1 MWSGHQVTVAEAN
14 EGLADV
20 DARLFDPDPK
30 SKYGTSAR
38 VIGYSPTAVA
48 VLVMILVHREDMPG
62 TWWGANGWR
71 ANSTDRRAYR
81 KGALEWATTQSS
93 SSSRSLPKPTQLLI
107 SRCRL
112 QL

>member
-14 EGLADV
+14 EANEALADV

-30 SKYGTSAR
+30 SKFGTSAR

-48 VLVMILVHREDMPG
+48 VLVVILVHREDKPG
-62 TWWGANGWR
+62 AWWGANGWR

-81 KGALEWATTQSS
+81 EGALE
-93 SSSRSLPKPTQLLI
+93 
-107 SRCRL
+107 
-112 QL
+112 